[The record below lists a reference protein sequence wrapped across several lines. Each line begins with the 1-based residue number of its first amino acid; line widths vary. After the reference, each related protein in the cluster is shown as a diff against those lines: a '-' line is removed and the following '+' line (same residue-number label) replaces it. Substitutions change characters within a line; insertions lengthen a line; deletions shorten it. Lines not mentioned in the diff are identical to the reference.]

1 MRVTESMI
9 FASAIAQTETSRE
22 NLQQAQNQVSSGLR
36 VVQPGDDPAAASI
49 AVTDDIDQ
57 ARFTSIGK
65 NAQLAASELDAADTA
80 LDGITTNA
88 NRALQLATQ
97 FGNDTYN
104 ASDRATAAVEVQGLS
119 QTIIGLLNTT
129 FSERY
134 IFGGDKDNAPPFDG
148 NGNYVGDPGVRTVE
162 VAPGQFQAASLDA
175 NAIVKGGSNGVDL
188 LQSLSDLQTAL
199 KNNDGAGIR
208 AEVDNL
214 TAGIKQLAAGRA
226 QAGIEQDAFQNAV
239 STAQAAASGETVQVG
254 KLLDADIISASTQL
268 ASAQYALNATLT
280 AAAKTFSMSLAD
292 KLP

>member
-9 FASAIAQTETSRE
+9 FASAISQTETSRE

-104 ASDRATAAVEVQGLS
+104 AWIAR
-119 QTIIGLLNTT
+119 
-129 FSERY
+129 R
-134 IFGGDKDNAPPFDG
+134 PPSKSKAC
-148 NGNYVGDPGVRTVE
+148 PR
-162 VAPGQFQAASLDA
+162 
-175 NAIVKGGSNGVDL
+175 
-188 LQSLSDLQTAL
+188 QSS
-199 KNNDGAGIR
+199 
-208 AEVDNL
+208 V
-214 TAGIKQLAAGRA
+214 
-226 QAGIEQDAFQNAV
+226 F
-239 STAQAAASGETVQVG
+239 
-254 KLLDADIISASTQL
+254 
-268 ASAQYALNATLT
+268 
-280 AAAKTFSMSLAD
+280 
-292 KLP
+292 